1 MNMTL
6 NIKLVAPDFSRIEY
20 LDTGANF
27 CEKCFNPEFTKNNNE
42 SVAMIFSLCDV
53 NRTNNS
59 IKKIKGRHKII
70 EDFFPCALT
79 FLFFVCLMKLKGFCV
94 TQNDTPKMVK
104 NVRL

>member
-1 MNMTL
+1 MNSNMKKQRA
-6 NIKLVAPDFSRIEY
+6 IFFWIEY